1 MFIGAVPR
9 EVVSQILTLVPL
21 EEWGEVFIG
30 CSGSF
35 SVGYAATGQT
45 LPVRFKGELGF
56 MEDALS
62 LAAREDDAQTEDA
75 RRSLQIDRTAAVMV
89 AVAMAKYRGNNEYAR
104 SHFEHYR
111 TQFAAFWMDAR
122 ERLVKLLTQIPLASF
137 HAGDFLEQV
146 ERAAE
151 ADAGFLCFAPTYK
164 GGYERMY
171 RFIDESTEWVRPQ
184 YGVWDPSQVGGLV
197 TKLDERGIKYGVLC
211 DQELDGLAPAS
222 VFHGGNKP
230 VYVYTST
237 RAASLRRRRQ
247 HAIAFGYKPLEP
259 AALTAET
266 KVEICEI
273 DNKRINFLK
282 DVYLAKGIDHK
293 SGTSNYVVL
302 LDGMLAG
309 GFSFTQQ
316 RFGDRTRSIYLLS
329 DFATARERRLS
340 KLIPML
346 ATSRLIASAINRKL
360 MIRIERVE
368 TTAFTDKPVSMKY
381 RGIFDLHKREA
392 GFLQYH
398 SRIREQSPE
407 EIYREWFAK
416 HAGRA

>member
-1 MFIGAVPR
+1 
-9 EVVSQILTLVPL
+9 
-21 EEWGEVFIG
+21 
-30 CSGSF
+30 
-35 SVGYAATGQT
+35 
-45 LPVRFKGELGF
+45 
-56 MEDALS
+56 
-62 LAAREDDAQTEDA
+62 
-75 RRSLQIDRTAAVMV
+75 MV
-89 AVAMAKYRGNNEYAR
+89 AVAMAKYRGKNDFAR
-104 SHFEHYR
+104 AHYDHYVNR
-111 TQFAAFWMDAR
+111 FATFHADAR
-122 ERLVKLLTQIPLASF
+122 ERLLKLLTLIPIASF

-151 ADAGFLCFAPTYK
+151 ADGGFLCFAPTYK

-171 RFIDESTEWVRPQ
+171 RFIDEGTEWVRPQ
-184 YGVWDPSQVGGLV
+184 YGVWDPSKVGGLIEQ
-197 TKLDERGIKYGVLC
+197 LDERGIRYGVLC
-211 DQELDGLAPAS
+211 DQELERAEPAS
-222 VFHGGNKP
+222 VFHGGGKP
-230 VYVYTST
+230 VYVYTNT

-247 HAIAFGYKPLEP
+247 KAIAFGYKPLDP
-259 AALTAET
+259 AELTADS

-273 DNKRINFLK
+273 DNARINFLK

-340 KLIPML
+340 KLIPLL
-346 ATSRLIASAINRKL
+346 ASSRLVASAINRKL

-368 TTAFTDKPVSMKY
+368 TTAFTGKPVSMKY
-381 RGIFDLHKREA
+381 RGIYELHKREA

-398 SRIREQSPE
+398 SRIREQTPE
-407 EIYREWFAK
+407 EIYRDWYAK
-416 HAGRA
+416 HAGRT